1 MKKVLSVILLVMLSL
16 AAGAQTR
23 STTKVRG
30 IVTDADTGEPI
41 PFAGIYFKDTTIGLT
56 ADIDGKF
63 TLETREPVSILVCQL
78 LGYDTVEK
86 TIHQGAFNEV
96 EFKMHLTDNRLSGAV
111 VKADNRRIKRLLR
124 NIEDHSPRN
133 DPDLRPYFTCK
144 VYNKMEMDITHAK
157 EQLNAKWFNDQFG
170 FVFDYMDTSS
180 VSGVPFLPAM
190 LSETIVE
197 RRHNLNPREDNE
209 TIIANRISG
218 INPDNNLLSQFTGS
232 MHLKANFYRPFIN
245 CFNVEFPSPT
255 QYSGLL
261 YYNYFIVDSL
271 KMDGRKTYVVRYHPK
286 NGISSPA
293 LDGEMR
299 IDAEEFAIKSI
310 RAKMMRGGNVN
321 WLRDIVIEAD
331 YQRLADSTWFYSSD
345 RLYADFSIALGDSSK
360 VMSVLGNR
368 QLSYSEVDFS
378 PIENMPTADGKVK
391 VLEDANHKDDSFWA
405 GVRPVELTD
414 HEKDIYKMVA
424 EVQEAPLYK
433 TAYKLAYTGATNYYD
448 IGPIGIGP
456 LAQIYSNNRL
466 EGPRLQLGMHTSKDL
481 SKKFRVS
488 AYVAYGFKDQTG
500 RPWKGNVTYEH
511 LFQKEPQRK
520 LTAVAEYDIHQLGKG
535 RSDLTSGNLISSFWG
550 KESKPAPSS
559 EFSIR
564 YDHEFSMQLNGVT
577 SITFKRYYSSPYA
590 QMERWDGTMVK
601 SIATNELR
609 VKLRFSKEETVNRGY
624 FTKSYVHTDYP
635 IVSLDLQGSIPG
647 IREGD
652 IGYFMPQ
659 LHVDWKFR
667 VPPVGM
673 SDMHLRAGTIVGQV
687 PWTVLNLYQGNA
699 TPMTDKSAFSCMEY
713 FEFASDTWATLLWY
727 HTFNGFFLG
736 KIPLIRELQLREEFT
751 AKIAYGTLRD
761 ENNGSD
767 PSYGAVMKFPVN
779 NAGVMTQG
787 LNGVPYIELGAG
799 LSNIFRMLRIDFIWR
814 VTHREKT
821 LPDGTIV
828 TARGAE
834 PLWNIRSAFPD
845 PAPGATSFWD
855 KIPGWFPNAINIGM
869 EMRF

>member
-1 MKKVLSVILLVMLSL
+1 MKKVLLAILLVFLAALSL
-16 AAGAQTR
+16 GAQTR

-30 IVTDADTGEPI
+30 TVVDADTGEPV

-63 TLETREPVSILVCQL
+63 TLETREPVSVLVCQL

-96 EFKMHLTDNRLSGAV
+96 EFRMHLTDNRLSGAL
-111 VKADNRRIKRLLR
+111 VKPDNRRIKRLLR
-124 NIEDHSPRN
+124 NIESHSERN

-157 EQLNAKWFNDQFG
+157 EQLSAKWFNDQFG

-190 LSETIVE
+190 LSETYVE
-197 RRHNLNPREDNE
+197 RRHTLNPREDNE

-218 INPDNNLLSQFTGS
+218 INPKNNLLTQFTGS
-232 MHLKANFYRPFIN
+232 MHLKANFYRPFVN
-245 CFNVEFPSPT
+245 CFDVEFPSPT

-261 YYNYFIVDSL
+261 FYNYFIVDSL

-286 NGISSPA
+286 DGISSPA
-293 LDGEMR
+293 FDGEMR

-331 YQRLADSTWFYSSD
+331 YQRLEDSTWFFSAD
-345 RLYADFSIALGDSSK
+345 RLYADFSIALGDSTRM
-360 VMSVLGNR
+360 MSVIGTR
-368 QLSYSEVDFS
+368 QLQYSDVDFS

-391 VLEDANHKDDSFWA
+391 VLPDSNHKDEAFWA
-405 GVRPVELTD
+405 QTRPVELTD
-414 HEKDIYKMVA
+414 HEKSIYKMVD
-424 EVQEAPLYK
+424 EVQQAPLYK
-433 TAYKLAYTGATNYYD
+433 TVYKIGYTAATNYFD
-448 IGPIGIGP
+448 IGPVGIGP
-456 LAQIYSNNRL
+456 VAQMYSNNSL
-466 EGPRLQLGMHTSKDL
+466 EGVRLQLGLHTSKDF
-481 SKKFRVS
+481 SQKFRIS
-488 AYVAYGFKDQTG
+488 AYGAYSFDDKNG
-500 RPWKGNVTYEH
+500 RPWKGNVTYEQ

-520 LTAVAEYDIHQLGKG
+520 LTAVAEYDVHQLGKG
-535 RSDLTSGNLISSFWG
+535 RSNLTSGNIISSLWG

-559 EFSIR
+559 EFSVR
-564 YDHEFSMQLNGVT
+564 YDHEFSMQVNGVAG
-577 SITFKRYYSSPYA
+577 IALKRYYSSPFA
-590 QMERWDGTMVK
+590 QMQKWDGTQVE

-609 VKLRFSKEETVNRGY
+609 LKVRFSKEETVNRGY
-624 FTKSYVHTDYP
+624 FNKTYVHTDYP

-647 IREGD
+647 IRPGD
-652 IGYFMPQ
+652 IGFFMPQ
-659 LHVDWKFR
+659 IHVDWKFR

-673 SDMHLRAGTIVGQV
+673 SDTHLRLGTIVGQV
-687 PWTVLNLYQGNA
+687 PWPVLNLYQGNA
-699 TPMTDKSAFSCMEY
+699 TIMTDKSAFSCMEY

-751 AKIAYGTLRD
+751 AKIAYGSLRD
-761 ENNGSD
+761 ENNGSS
-767 PSYGAVMKFPVN
+767 PEYGALMMFPTN
-779 NAGVMTQG
+779 RDGLMTQG

-799 LSNIFRMLRIDFIWR
+799 LSNIFRLLRVDFIWR
-814 VTHREKT
+814 VTHRERT
-821 LPDGTIV
+821 LPDGTTVIP
-828 TARGAE
+828 RGAQ
-834 PLWNIRSAFPD
+834 PLWNIRGALGE
-845 PAPGATSFWD
+845 AGEGPGWD
-855 KIPGWFPNAINIGM
+855 KVPSWLPNAINIGM
-869 EMRF
+869 EIRF

>member
-1 MKKVLSVILLVMLSL
+1 MKKVLLIIISVVLATLSVC
-16 AAGAQTR
+16 AQTR

-30 IVTDADTGEPI
+30 TVVDADTGEPI

-63 TLETREPVSILVCQL
+63 TLETREPVQILVCQL

-86 TIHQGAFNEV
+86 TIRQGAFNEV
-96 EFKMHLTDNRLSGAV
+96 EFKLHLTDNRLSGAF

-124 NIEDHSPRN
+124 NIEDHSARN

-190 LSETIVE
+190 LSETVVE
-197 RRHNLNPREDNE
+197 RRHTLNPREDNE

-261 YYNYFIVDSL
+261 FYNYFIVDSL
-271 KMDGRKTYVVRYHPK
+271 QMDGRKTYVVRYHPK

-299 IDAEEFAIKSI
+299 VDAEEFAIKSI

-331 YQRLADSTWFYSSD
+331 YQRLPDSTWFYSSD
-345 RLYADFSIALGDSSK
+345 RLYADFSIALGDSTRM
-360 VMSVLGNR
+360 MSVLGNR
-368 QLSYSEVDFS
+368 HLTYSDIDFS

-391 VLEDANHKDDSFWA
+391 VLEDANHKDDSYWLA
-405 GVRPVELTD
+405 NRPVELTD
-414 HEKDIYKMVA
+414 HEKSIYKMVD
-424 EVQEAPLYK
+424 EVQQAPLYK
-433 TAYKLAYTGATNYYD
+433 ATYKLSYTAATNYFD

-456 LAQIYSNNRL
+456 VAQIYSNNRL
-466 EGPRLQLGMHTSKDL
+466 EGPRVQLGLHTSKDL
-481 SKKFRVS
+481 SKTFRLS
-488 AYVAYGFKDQTG
+488 AYAAYGFDDKTG
-500 RPWKGNVTYEH
+500 RPWKWNVTYEH
-511 LFQKEPQRK
+511 LFNKEPQRK
-520 LTAVAEYDIHQLGKG
+520 LTAVAEYDVHQLGKG
-535 RSDLTSGNLISSFWG
+535 QSDLTSGNIISSLWG
-550 KESKPAPSS
+550 KESKPAPRS
-559 EFSIR
+559 EFSVR
-564 YDHEFSMQLNGVT
+564 YDHEFSMQLNGVA
-577 SITFKRYYSSPYA
+577 SIALKRYYSSPFA
-590 QMERWDGTMVK
+590 QMEKWDGTPVQ
-601 SIATNELR
+601 SVATNEWRL
-609 VKLRFSKEETVNRGY
+609 KLRFSKEETVNRGY
-624 FTKSYVHTDYP
+624 FVKSYVHTDYP
-635 IVSLDLQGSIPG
+635 IVSLDLQGSIGG
-647 IREGD
+647 IREND
-652 IGYFMPQ
+652 ISFFMPQ
-659 LHVDWKFR
+659 VHVDWKFR

-673 SDMHLRAGTIVGQV
+673 SDMHLRAGTVIGQV
-687 PWTVLNLYQGNA
+687 PWPVLNLYQGNA
-699 TPMTDKSAFSCMEY
+699 TIMTDKSAFSCMEY

-751 AKIAYGTLRD
+751 AKIAYGSLRD
-761 ENNGSD
+761 QNNGSD
-767 PSYGAVMKFPVN
+767 PKYGAVMKFPVN
-779 NAGVMTQG
+779 NSGVMTEG

-821 LPDGTIV
+821 LPDGSVV
-828 TARGAE
+828 TARGAQ
-834 PLWNIRSAFPD
+834 PLWNLNLLS
-845 PAPGATSFWD
+845 D
-855 KIPGWFPNAINIGM
+855 KPIWPNAPAWLPNAVNIGM
-869 EMRF
+869 ELRF